1 MLWPQP
7 AVVRWSPVHA
17 VAVGRTGRSL
27 RPRSRPP
34 LNAGIVRQ
42 TRTGLEGKQSNWG
55 ALMRLVVVPLLML
68 AYSAPSAAG
77 DACAPFV
84 VKVGGDRLDLA
95 PPVGFVDVCSQD
107 AALCRVL
114 TQGYPPAAPTVGYFV
129 TAQEWAQFKKGALS
143 GFTNYLIAQI
153 SQSTTP
159 GDLPGLKEF
168 IRSRQG
174 AIPDHTRL
182 PDVLKAAGEVNLGV
196 VSDTDDSIV
205 FGRVAKLRPAL
216 APDKE
221 IVLIALNA
229 ALALGP
235 RVLSLYTFRD
245 YRSPADIAS
254 AKAFTSG
261 WLQCLR
267 GANPKQ
273 GLVAAPPGRQQAM
286 QDVRSSHVD
295 ANVPDSADFERFL
308 RRDLADYF
316 AKARKRNVS
325 VEYEPLRRGPT
336 QSGDAYPKFYLWVT
350 IGGGKS
356 PQDRGA
362 VRVAAIDKKR
372 FEVTDFVSEEAV
384 LSDPQGIYRIFPGVV
399 CETINA
405 KVTR

>member
-1 MLWPQP
+1 VLWPQP

-235 RVLSLYTFRD
+235 RVLSLYTFATIGARRISPQRRLLRVGGCNVCVGPTPSKGSSLRLPAVSRRCKTFEALTSTRTCPTRPTSRD
-245 YRSPADIAS
+245 SSDVIWRTTLRRLASGTFRLNTNRCAGGPRSLATHIRSSTCGSP
-254 AKAFTSG
+254 
-261 WLQCLR
+261 
-267 GANPKQ
+267 
-273 GLVAAPPGRQQAM
+273 LVAA
-286 QDVRSSHVD
+286 S
-295 ANVPDSADFERFL
+295 
-308 RRDLADYF
+308 
-316 AKARKRNVS
+316 
-325 VEYEPLRRGPT
+325 PLR
-336 QSGDAYPKFYLWVT
+336 
-350 IGGGKS
+350 IGAPYEWRRS
-356 PQDRGA
+356 TR
-362 VRVAAIDKKR
+362 
-372 FEVTDFVSEEAV
+372 
-384 LSDPQGIYRIFPGVV
+384 SDLR
-399 CETINA
+399 
-405 KVTR
+405 